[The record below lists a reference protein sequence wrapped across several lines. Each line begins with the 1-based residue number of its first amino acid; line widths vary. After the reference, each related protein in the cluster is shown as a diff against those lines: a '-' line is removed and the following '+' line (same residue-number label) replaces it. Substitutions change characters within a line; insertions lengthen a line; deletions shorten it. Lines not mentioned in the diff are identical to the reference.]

1 MKTDNIKKRQRCD
14 NAAKSSSSSSVPQ
27 PTTVTKKKN
36 RVVEEPLTTT
46 FESTTYQYM
55 QDVVPS
61 NTTEYSPFGTFGLT
75 MTNQPI

>member
-14 NAAKSSSSSSVPQ
+14 NNATKSVPQ
-27 PTTVTKKKN
+27 PSTTVTKKKN
-36 RVVEEPLTTT
+36 RIVEEPLTTT

-61 NTTEYSPFGTFGLT
+61 SNTEYSPFGTFGLT